1 MTRYVSIALA
11 SAALL
16 GMATTTA
23 HAQQNPAPPVDP
35 SFSAYS
41 LAQQCAQKS
50 DNAAQG
56 QCVGAVRGI
65 VRGYQ
70 YGVLFLGQRAALPAN
85 ETQRVSLCL
94 NDIRVS
100 TIVDEFLSDAKQ
112 VKDDDLKRTPAEVAV
127 LGSVHSH
134 HACM

>member
-1 MTRYVSIALA
+1 MRMRAAGTGFAATSRSMNCVCFNGVGAERNRGWLFAPPRRGWNHSEGQASHPDPLPTTRDNNMKRHVSIVLA

-56 QCVGAVRGI
+56 QGMPSHFGI
-65 VRGYQ
+65 ELRRFCIFG
-70 YGVLFLGQRAALPAN
+70 
-85 ETQRVSLCL
+85 
-94 NDIRVS
+94 
-100 TIVDEFLSDAKQ
+100 
-112 VKDDDLKRTPAEVAV
+112 
-127 LGSVHSH
+127 
-134 HACM
+134 